1 MKIWKVKKSEVLEVL
16 MSKGIFYV
24 HRYKY
29 SHDKARKIMKQFV
42 KEGIA
47 SYLKNKYPSDD
58 LIYIKL
64 LDKKSIAEVQPE

>member
-1 MKIWKVKKSEVLEVL
+1 MKIWKVKKSEVLEIL
-16 MSKGIFYV
+16 MSKGIFYAY
-24 HRYKY
+24 RYKY

-47 SYLKNKYPSDD
+47 SYLKNKYPSND

>member
-1 MKIWKVKKSEVLEVL
+1 MKIWKVKKSKVLEFL
-16 MSKGIFYV
+16 MSKGIFYA

-42 KEGIA
+42 KEEIA
-47 SYLKNKYPSDD
+47 SYLKNKHPSDD

>member
-1 MKIWKVKKSEVLEVL
+1 
-16 MSKGIFYV
+16 
-24 HRYKY
+24 
-29 SHDKARKIMKQFV
+29 MKQFV

-47 SYLKNKYPSDD
+47 SYLKNKHPSND